1 MESKDRITE
10 ILSDKSGL
18 EMETLEKIN
27 NSCTGLSDEQ
37 KGRIFDIIKQKESAD
52 NSENRYDKEEFMSAK
67 VIEYR
72 RNNNMMKYIAAV
84 AACACLVS
92 GIIFQKNGT
101 DTDYGNN
108 EIKITTLNEIS
119 TVPENTKTTS
129 SENIVTNI
137 SENAVLNASE
147 NPVTAIPDQLNT
159 APSKVTEI
167 VAVSEKSTE
176 ESEGSASDHNA
187 EVSAENQSQTAKA
200 AKELKNLKDYFLNE
214 QVDYSN
220 DPMAQAL
227 TSAGL
232 NEEQIYKL
240 MRAEIFTK
248 FADRVIT
255 DSSEKNYLGNSEY
268 LTGYSYNSY
277 CDLINYFFTEDGTFG
292 SYPAEKAINMW
303 NTGSVDGELKMISTS
318 PVSSGYDYCFAKIQ
332 ESSDSYIKVMIDC
345 EELCEISELVNK
357 GLVAEKEIADTN
369 DVAALINEKLIS
381 SGYYGEYFSEAE
393 ITPNEYVVLHFRYT
407 EEMIKT
413 DEGWKLSSYQ
423 DFRRR

>member
-92 GIIFQKNGT
+92 GIIFQKNGA

-129 SENIVTNI
+129 
-137 SENAVLNASE
+137 SE

-187 EVSAENQSQTAKA
+187 EVSAENQSQTTKA

-277 CDLINYFFTEDGTFG
+277 CDLINYFFTENGTFG

-413 DEGWKLSSYQ
+413 DEGWKLRSYQ